1 MGSQRLCDVVPVPNR
16 QQNVEDFMD
25 EDELAVLQKR
35 AVKTTADYDT
45 FGDTATELAKKAAAA
60 DAHASPRL
68 IPGPVFQDL
77 ITPDPE
83 SIGLHCF

>member
-1 MGSQRLCDVVPVPNR
+1 MFNR

-45 FGDTATELAKKAAAA
+45 FGDTAAEVAKKAAAA
-60 DAHASPRL
+60 DAQARPSL
-68 IPGPVFQDL
+68 ILGPVFQDL
-77 ITPDPE
+77 ITPVSE
-83 SIGLHCF
+83 SIGLYHF